1 MLKPSYPYYLAN
13 RAVAANQDLP
23 VTNKYTGAVAARVAR
38 ADRGAVESAIAAAAA
53 AAAPLAAWPAYR
65 RQDVLMHCV
74 RRFRERADELAHDL
88 CVEVGKPI
96 RDARV
101 EVARL
106 IDTFRIAAEEA
117 VRICGEV
124 LPLDVSPRGEGYRGM
139 YKRVPV
145 GPCAFLSTFAYPLNL
160 VAHKVAPA
168 LAAGCPFVLRPH
180 DLAPIGAL
188 LIGEIL
194 AETDLPEGAFSILPC
209 DQDSAELL
217 ATDPR
222 PKLLSFTGGAATGW
236 ALKARAGK
244 KKVVLEL
251 GGNDAVIVERDA
263 DLDDALPRL
272 VQGAFHQTGSVQRI
286 LVHDELYAR
295 VREALVTAARALPVG
310 DPLDEATVIG
320 PMMSA
325 ADAAQL
331 EAWTAEAVRGG
342 ATVACGGRRD
352 GVMFPATLV
361 EDVPRDAALAADEG
375 FGPIAVLGRFTDFEA
390 ALAEVNATA
399 YGLQAGVF
407 TRDLYKVQRAWDAL
421 EVGGV
426 TINEVP
432 SWRVDN
438 MPYGGVKDSGR
449 GREGARW
456 AIEDMTEI
464 RLLVVR
470 TLAAR

>member
-1 MLKPSYPYYLAN
+1 MLKASYPYYLAN

-23 VTNKYTGAVAARVAR
+23 VIHKYSGAVATRVAR
-38 ADRGAVESAIAAAAA
+38 GDRSAIDRAIAAATA
-53 AAAPLAAWPAYR
+53 AAAPFAAWPAHR

-74 RRFRERADELAHDL
+74 RRFRERADELAHNL
-88 CVEVGKPI
+88 CVEAGKPI

-117 VRICGEV
+117 VRIHGEV
-124 LPLDVSPRGEGYRGM
+124 LSLEISPRGEGYRGM

-145 GPCAFLSTFAYPLNL
+145 GPCSFISTFAYPLNL
-160 VAHKVAPA
+160 AAHKIAPA
-168 LAAGCPFVLRPH
+168 LAVGCPFVFKPH
-180 DLAPIGAL
+180 DLAPLGAL
-188 LIGEIL
+188 AIAEVL
-194 AETDLPEGAFSILPC
+194 AETDLPEGTFSILPC
-209 DQDSAELL
+209 DQDGADLL
-217 ATDPR
+217 TTDPR

-236 ALKARAGK
+236 ALKARAGRK
-244 KKVVLEL
+244 RVVLEL

-286 LVHDELYAR
+286 LVHDAIYAR
-295 VREALVTAARALPVG
+295 VRDALVTAAATLPIG
-310 DPLDEATVIG
+310 DPLEEATVIG
-320 PMMSA
+320 PMMSE
-325 ADAAQL
+325 ADAVQL
-331 EAWTAEAVRGG
+331 ETWITEAVGAG
-342 ATVACGGRRD
+342 ATVLCGGRRN
-352 GVMFPATLV
+352 GSLFPATLL
-361 EDVPRDAALAADEG
+361 ENVPRSAALAAEEG
-375 FGPIAVLGRFTDFEA
+375 FGPIAVLGRFSDFEA

-407 TRDLYKVQRAWDAL
+407 TRDLYNVQRAWDVL
-421 EVGGV
+421 DVGGV

-432 SWRVDN
+432 SWRIDN

-449 GREGARW
+449 GREGGRW
-456 AIEDMTEI
+456 AIEELTEI

-470 TLAAR
+470 TLGTR